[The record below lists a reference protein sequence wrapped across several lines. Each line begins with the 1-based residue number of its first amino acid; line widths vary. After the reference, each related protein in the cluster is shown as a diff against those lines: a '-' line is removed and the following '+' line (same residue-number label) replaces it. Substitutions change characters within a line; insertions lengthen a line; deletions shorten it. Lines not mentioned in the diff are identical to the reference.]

1 MPSTAHQS
9 GAFKY
14 WSEQTRSSSKSSSS
28 SSTRRVTRSTITR
41 VTVPRPLSTVG
52 SAVLVQDN
60 AFAALQKHHIHELLN
75 SVTRSPDGRVA
86 VNRSAVDRVWL
97 VRNTRLW
104 KLYTLHRDHVATV
117 AHTSQLHDAGG
128 RKPSIATAQNTWVQ
142 NTLNLR
148 TDVNEHLLFHGCR
161 SVNRAKIIIEQGG
174 GIYFADTPDVS
185 RPFAPCVQGGFDG
198 TGSATTCILIVAR
211 VLLGQPHFT
220 NNNCNNLRR
229 PPCCHGHV
237 SDECGHTLCDSVV
250 KETATRQMCIYD
262 KYR

>member
-1 MPSTAHQS
+1 
-9 GAFKY
+9 
-14 WSEQTRSSSKSSSS
+14 
-28 SSTRRVTRSTITR
+28 
-41 VTVPRPLSTVG
+41 
-52 SAVLVQDN
+52 VLVQDN

-86 VNRSAVDRVWL
+86 VNRFAVDRVWL

-161 SVNRAKIIIEQGG
+161 SVNRAKIIIEQGFDERIANLSG
-174 GIYFADTPDVS
+174 FLGELFMIWFCMYRKRSQFFSVLYCYVLMATLRICYNDH
-185 RPFAPCVQGGFDG
+185 VQ
-198 TGSATTCILIVAR
+198 
-211 VLLGQPHFT
+211 QHFT
-220 NNNCNNLRR
+220 
-229 PPCCHGHV
+229 
-237 SDECGHTLCDSVV
+237 
-250 KETATRQMCIYD
+250 
-262 KYR
+262 